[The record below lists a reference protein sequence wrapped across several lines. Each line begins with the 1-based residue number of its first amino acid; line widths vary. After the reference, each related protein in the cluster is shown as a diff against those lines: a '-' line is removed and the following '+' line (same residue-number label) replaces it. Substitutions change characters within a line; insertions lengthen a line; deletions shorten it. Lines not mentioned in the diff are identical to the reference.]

1 MSPIAR
7 WPAVTQVAA
16 GGLIGSA
23 ARGIVEMAIPTVDG
37 AFPTAVLTVNLVGS
51 FLLGLYL
58 ARRERSVEGPAT
70 LRFWAIGL
78 FGSFTTFSAFSLDL
92 LVLFQEGRIVA
103 SSIYLLASL
112 GGGLTLALTGHRMGL
127 VFR

>member
-7 WPAVTQVAA
+7 WPAVAQVAA
-16 GGLIGSA
+16 GGVIGSA
-23 ARGIVEMAIPTVDG
+23 VRGMVQLAIPTVDG
-37 AFPTAVLTVNLVGS
+37 TFPTAVLLVNLVGS
-51 FLLGLYL
+51 FFLGLYL

-78 FGSFTTFSAFSLDL
+78 LGSFTTFSAFSLDV
-92 LVLFQEGRIVA
+92 LVLLQAGRVVA
-103 SSIYLLASL
+103 SSIYLLGSVA
-112 GGGLTLALTGHRMGL
+112 GGLTLALVGHRMGL